1 MNADPFDAVITLND
15 HHLEAAGLTGRKG
28 EAVAA
33 VRQAVERMD
42 GAGWIDVE
50 IQSYPPGL
58 PGWAVV
64 YPRGR
69 CGTPQ
74 TPAWCERRH
83 QVERQGQGAIDLSPQ
98 SFESHTTRGRPR
110 PPSCVPEGRLAS
122 SGRTLDSAAN
132 SDHVT

>member
-15 HHLEAAGLTGRKG
+15 HHLAAAGLTGRKA

-50 IQSYPPGL
+50 AQYFPPHL
-58 PGWAVV
+58 AGWVVV

-69 CGTPQ
+69 CST
-74 TPAWCERRH
+74 A
-83 QVERQGQGAIDLSPQ
+83 
-98 SFESHTTRGRPR
+98 
-110 PPSCVPEGRLAS
+110 
-122 SGRTLDSAAN
+122 
-132 SDHVT
+132 